1 MNRLSAWLFTLFLI
15 AVITGCGGGNQATS
29 SSTSASTN
37 ELPAALR
44 DTSISAKGDAR
55 KGQEIFG
62 QCTSCH
68 TTTKEVLVGPGLAG
82 LFSAEGPVLPKGVD
96 YKGLLPNGKERS
108 EANIAEWI
116 RVGGTGRIGY
126 MPSHDLTDQQMA
138 DLMAYLRTLK

>member
-1 MNRLSAWLFTLFLI
+1 MNRLSAWLFTLFMI

-29 SSTSASTN
+29 SSTSASAN

-44 DTSISAKGDAR
+44 DTSISAKGDVQ
-55 KGQEIFG
+55 KGKEVFG
-62 QCTSCH
+62 QCTACH

-82 LFSAEGPVLPKGVD
+82 VLSPSGPSLPKGVD
-96 YKGLLPNGKERS
+96 YKGRLPNGKERS

-126 MPSHDLTDQQMA
+126 MPSHNLTDQQMA